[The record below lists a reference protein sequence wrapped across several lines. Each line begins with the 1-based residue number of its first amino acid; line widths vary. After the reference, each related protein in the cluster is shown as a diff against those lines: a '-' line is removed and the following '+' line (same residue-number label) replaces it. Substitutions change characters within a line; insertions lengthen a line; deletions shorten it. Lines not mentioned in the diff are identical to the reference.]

1 MLMPHLLLK
10 TGAIAFSTLAVG
22 LIDEKTGIPIGVAF
36 TIAGAWAGAVWWIG
50 RKLQALEDGLK
61 IQRYA
66 LEQHQKLVK
75 LELEQYNALA
85 KTQREAI
92 IERLDSLPCSECKTK
107 KHHETNS

>member
-10 TGAIAFSTLAVG
+10 TGAIAFSTFAVG

-50 RKLQALEDGLK
+50 RKLQSLEDGLK
-61 IQRYA
+61 IQKQA
-66 LEQHQKLVK
+66 LDLHQKMVK
-75 LELEQYNALA
+75 MELDQNNALA

-92 IERLDSLPCSECKTK
+92 IERLDSLPCNDCKTK